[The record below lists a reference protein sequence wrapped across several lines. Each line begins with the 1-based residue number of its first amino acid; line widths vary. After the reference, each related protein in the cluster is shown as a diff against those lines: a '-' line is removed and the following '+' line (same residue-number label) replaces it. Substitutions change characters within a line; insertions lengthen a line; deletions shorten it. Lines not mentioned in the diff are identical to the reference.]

1 MQQLGE
7 VCDRLNPDLIV
18 GIESRGFIVGMALA
32 THKRIGFVPVRKPGK
47 LPGNVVGVDYTL
59 EYGHDRLE
67 IQSDALADS
76 ASVLLVDDL
85 LATGGTAAAS
95 AELIVKAGGRLVGC
109 GFVIELAELSGRRRL
124 PEGVPVESLIRYDK
138 SLRLSGHCDG
148 KACSVLLGLPIE
160 NLLVLREVEKTKAPE
175 NNRKRR
181 LLQMGLANPKI
192 DGVLAQSKPLLQKG
206 DQGAGRHRLWI
217 TAEDHQR
224 WIESFTLA
232 VVSESCPG
240 RPSSRTG

>member
-1 MQQLGE
+1 LTSGHGCEDAKLETLRDHPVDLRQFIRDVPDFPKQGILFRDISPMLRDPAGWSAVMQQLGE

-47 LPGNVVGVDYTL
+47 LPGDVVGVDYTL

-67 IQSDALADS
+67 IQSDALADG

-95 AELIVKAGGRLVGC
+95 AELIVKAGGRLLGC

-124 PEGVPVESLIRYDK
+124 PEGVPVESLIRYD
-138 SLRLSGHCDG
+138 
-148 KACSVLLGLPIE
+148 
-160 NLLVLREVEKTKAPE
+160 
-175 NNRKRR
+175 
-181 LLQMGLANPKI
+181 
-192 DGVLAQSKPLLQKG
+192 
-206 DQGAGRHRLWI
+206 
-217 TAEDHQR
+217 
-224 WIESFTLA
+224 
-232 VVSESCPG
+232 
-240 RPSSRTG
+240 

>member
-1 MQQLGE
+1 MTSGHGCEDAKLETLRDHPVDLRQFIRDVPDFPKQGILFRDISPMLRDPAGWSAVMQQLGE

-47 LPGNVVGVDYTL
+47 LPGDVVGVDYTL

-67 IQSDALADS
+67 IQSDALADG

-124 PEGVPVESLIRYDK
+124 PEGVPVESLIRYD
-138 SLRLSGHCDG
+138 
-148 KACSVLLGLPIE
+148 
-160 NLLVLREVEKTKAPE
+160 
-175 NNRKRR
+175 
-181 LLQMGLANPKI
+181 
-192 DGVLAQSKPLLQKG
+192 
-206 DQGAGRHRLWI
+206 
-217 TAEDHQR
+217 
-224 WIESFTLA
+224 
-232 VVSESCPG
+232 
-240 RPSSRTG
+240 